1 VGKAP
6 TPIKNIGTGRDDSVG
21 THPPGPSLDAREG
34 EKAALRV
41 IPADAGIQEGERLGW
56 MVAIPGK
63 GRDGFPLSWE

>member
-1 VGKAP
+1 VEK
-6 TPIKNIGTGRDDSVG
+6 TPIPIKSTRTGGDDSVG
-21 THPPGPSLDAREG
+21 THPPAPSLDAREG